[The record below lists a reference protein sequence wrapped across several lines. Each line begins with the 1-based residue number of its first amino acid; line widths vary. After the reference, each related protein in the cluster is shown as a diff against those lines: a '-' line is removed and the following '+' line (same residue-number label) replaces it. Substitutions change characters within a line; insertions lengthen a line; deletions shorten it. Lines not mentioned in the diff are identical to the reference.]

1 MCPARTLHS
10 PTAPN
15 QRCDASGANSPHVH
29 PQPHAEGSA
38 HLGQSCAEPS
48 VMHWCLQKS
57 DRATQ
62 LRARPSHAAILTA
75 PTCRSQPKAHPLP
88 HPGVA
93 APSLGPTE
101 PTDKPGQQRAEARSR
116 QKEGGSRQTR
126 QSGNTPIHRPAK
138 VQHPPRVGALAQRGP
153 PEPPAP
159 GGAFPHHSPPQ
170 GGISHGGFGTARLPA
185 PPHRRA
191 GQKEQGGHKGWQQ
204 RWGKQRVGSRPGPL
218 GRALGRGLRAS
229 GRLRAGMWQAGSC
242 TQLRCHCPHP
252 CDAPQST
259 ARSILLCPTA
269 AWPYTL
275 TAIGDLISWGAARR
289 VVGSPSP
296 HRGRQEDPKALL
308 TVSIAVVRPLLT
320 LRLPLG
326 WSKEFT
332 RGPAMQREGE
342 SRGKAA
348 TPKANP
354 HP

>member
-1 MCPARTLHS
+1 MPQEPTPHTCIPSRMQRDPRTL
-10 PTAPN
+10 AK
-15 QRCDASGANSPHVH
+15 V
-29 PQPHAEGSA
+29 
-38 HLGQSCAEPS
+38 
-48 VMHWCLQKS
+48 V
-57 DRATQ
+57 
-62 LRARPSHAAILTA
+62 PSHQLCIGACRN
-75 PTCRSQPKAHPLP
+75 PTEQPSSVPGHPMPPFSRPRPADPSPQRTPLP

-116 QKEGGSRQTR
+116 QKEGGSGQTR

-229 GRLRAGMWQAGSC
+229 GCLCAGMWQAGSC

-275 TAIGDLISWGAARR
+275 TAVGD
-289 VVGSPSP
+289 
-296 HRGRQEDPKALL
+296 
-308 TVSIAVVRPLLT
+308 
-320 LRLPLG
+320 
-326 WSKEFT
+326 
-332 RGPAMQREGE
+332 
-342 SRGKAA
+342 
-348 TPKANP
+348 
-354 HP
+354 